1 MNRRRFLA
9 GVGAG
14 AAVGAAGCLGD
25 GSDGPLPDTGP
36 DRPFPDADWRSED
49 GLDVAVLS
57 ERHADAL
64 VDAGG
69 ATLFSTAETTHD
81 GDAEPSPWLPS
92 QEYESAYDL
101 ANERQYVRQELT
113 ATDAPDVS
121 ELYVADDVA
130 LIRRQSEGET
140 RYARQS
146 VDRSAGELESSMR
159 SEVVTGVRVEG
170 ETAGGETEYE
180 GLNLWNLTTDGSGTV
195 RDDPT
200 ARFTAD
206 AFDGDRNIPETVDT
220 ASATVHVYESGVV
233 PRLEQSWAGT
243 HDEQAA
249 SVDVDI
255 DYRDLGATVSEP
267 DWAEEARERTSG

>member
-1 MNRRRFLA
+1 MDRRRFLA
-9 GVGAG
+9 ALGAG

-25 GSDGPLPDTGP
+25 DSDGPLSDTAP

-49 GLDVAVLS
+49 GLDVALLA

-121 ELYVADDVA
+121 ELYVADGVA
-130 LIRRQSEGET
+130 LIRRRSEGET
-140 RYARQS
+140 RYGRQS
-146 VDRSAGELESSMR
+146 VDGSSGRLESSMR
-159 SEVVTGVRVEG
+159 SEVVTGIRVES

-195 RDDPT
+195 RGEPA

-255 DYRDLGATVSEP
+255 DYRDLGATVPEP
-267 DWAEEARERTSG
+267 DWVEEARERTSG

>member
-1 MNRRRFLA
+1 MNRRRLLA
-9 GVGAG
+9 GVGA
-14 AAVGAAGCLGD
+14 AAGAAGCLGGGSIGPSAD
-25 GSDGPLPDTGP
+25 GA
-36 DRPFPDADWRSED
+36 DRPFPDAGWRRED
-49 GLDVAVLS
+49 GIDVATLA

-69 ATLFSTAETTHD
+69 ATLFSTAETAHD

-92 QEYESAYDL
+92 QEYEAAYDL
-101 ANERQYVRQELT
+101 ANERRYVRQELT
-113 ATDAPDVS
+113 ATDPPDVS
-121 ELYVADDVA
+121 ELYADDDVA
-130 LIRRQSEGET
+130 LIRRRSGGET
-140 RYARQS
+140 RYASRS
-146 VDRSAGELESSMR
+146 VDGSSGDLESSMR
-159 SEVVTGVRVEG
+159 SEVVTGIRVEV
-170 ETAGGETEYE
+170 ETAGGETNYE
-180 GLNLWNLTTDGSGTV
+180 GLNLWNFTAGGSRTV

-206 AFDGDRNIPETVDT
+206 AFDGDRTIPETVDA
-220 ASATVHVYESGVV
+220 ASATVHVYDSGVV

-267 DWAEEARERTSG
+267 DWVAEARDRTSG